1 MEALPAVPLRD
12 TFKISPTKH
21 PRVLLF
27 NVNETLVRFKPNRI
41 VCKWASGEMGVVP
54 ADCILFAAH
63 GWGFAGAQWSGL
75 RSACIAREGRQRLPL
90 AEPPEIDALDVASI
104 GADVWRVSC
113 LTTSRPGARGQ
124 RPALP

>member
-1 MEALPAVPLRD
+1 MEALLAVPLRD
-12 TFKISPTKH
+12 TFKISPTKN
-21 PRVLLF
+21 PSVPLC
-27 NVNETLVRFKPNRI
+27 NVNETVGRFKPNRI
-41 VCKWASGEMGVVP
+41 VCKWASGKVGVVP

-75 RSACIAREGRQRLPL
+75 HSACIAREGQQRFPL
-90 AEPPEIDALDVASI
+90 AEPPEIGVPDLASI